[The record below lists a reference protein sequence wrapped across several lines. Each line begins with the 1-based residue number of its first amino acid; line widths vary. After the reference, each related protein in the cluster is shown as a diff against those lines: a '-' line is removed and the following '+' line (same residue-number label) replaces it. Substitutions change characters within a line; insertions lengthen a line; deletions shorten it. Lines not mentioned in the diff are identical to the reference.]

1 MLQRREDFQ
10 IEQQFI
16 RSPLM
21 TKPNSI
27 VTTIILYDNAIAIAR
42 SLLQQNYTLPQSLA
56 MPEPS
61 ELGTLGKLPPEI
73 RDMVYNEIFG
83 PTKIITPKRSFRTA
97 LSGDQ
102 LLQSEVYIK
111 APVHTCILAASKK
124 IKEEALDVLYRDRTV
139 RTSMDQLGRLSRNDG
154 FRNLVKWIE
163 IDDHFMAFQ
172 NPIPVLLLGG
182 LPRVSPQIRSI
193 TILSD
198 RFAFTQHNGRTYI
211 TVREFAT
218 MMHLGEAVCVGIGRF
233 QLRGRFSHVQIVHRK
248 LVQMWPNVAST
259 PEDYDV
265 FADVL
270 QLPSFNDDRTFSMF
284 NVGAWAAHTS
294 LRRWV
299 GLYDEFLRVGVDLGP
314 YLTGMNYEQR
324 LLFGRFVLSLRR
336 LQHTYPG
343 SSIPSHADYVHQR
356 RMRNRPMN
364 KLGPSDGPEML
375 AWATDVLSVN
385 IAAFFPL
392 RGVTRQP
399 TLQRAH

>member
-1 MLQRREDFQ
+1 M
-10 IEQQFI
+10 

-21 TKPNSI
+21 TRPTPI
-27 VTTIILYDNAIAIAR
+27 ATTIISYDNAIAIAR
-42 SLLQQNYTLPQSLA
+42 SLLPHNYTLPPPSLA
-56 MPEPS
+56 MSEPS
-61 ELGTLGKLPPEI
+61 GLGTLGKFPPEI

-83 PTKIITPKRSFRTA
+83 PTKVIMPKRYFRTA
-97 LSGDQ
+97 LSGHR
-102 LLQSEVYIK
+102 LLQPEVYIK

-124 IKEEALDVLYRDRTV
+124 IKGEALDVLYRDRTV
-139 RTSMDQLGRLSRNDG
+139 RTSIDQLGRLSRNDG
-154 FRNLVKWIE
+154 FRNPVRWIE
-163 IDDHFMAFQ
+163 IDDHFMAFT
-172 NPIPVLLLGG
+172 NPIPVLLLAG

-198 RFAFTQHNGRTYI
+198 KFAFTQHNGRTYI

-218 MMHLGEAVCVGIGRF
+218 MMHLGEAVCVDIGRF
-233 QLRGRFSHVQIVHRK
+233 QLRGRSSHVQIINRK

-265 FADVL
+265 YADVQ
-270 QLPSFNDDRTFSMF
+270 QLSSFNDERTFSIF
-284 NVGAWAAHTS
+284 NVAAWAAHTS

-299 GLYDEFLRVGVDLGP
+299 GLYNEFLRVGVDLGT

-324 LLFGRFVLSLRR
+324 SLFGRFVISLRG

-343 SSIPSHADYVHQR
+343 SFIPSHADYVHQSR
-356 RMRNRPMN
+356 IRSRPMN

-375 AWATDVLSVN
+375 AWATAVLSVN

-392 RGVTRQP
+392 RGLTRQP

>member
-1 MLQRREDFQ
+1 M
-10 IEQQFI
+10 

-21 TKPNSI
+21 TRPTPTA
-27 VTTIILYDNAIAIAR
+27 TTIISYDNAIAIAR
-42 SLLQQNYTLPQSLA
+42 SLPQHNYTLPPSLA
-56 MPEPS
+56 MSEPS
-61 ELGTLGKLPPEI
+61 ELGTLAKLPAEI

-83 PTKIITPKRSFRTA
+83 PTKVITPKRSFRTA

-124 IKEEALDVLYRDRTV
+124 IQGEALDVLYRDRTV
-139 RTSMDQLGRLSRNDG
+139 RASIHQLGRLSRNDV
-154 FRNLVKWIE
+154 FRDLVRWIE
-163 IDDHFMAFQ
+163 IDDYFMAFQ
-172 NPIPVLLLGG
+172 TPRFADKMLVG
-182 LPRVSPQIRSI
+182 LQRDSPQVRSI

-198 RFAFTQHNGRTYI
+198 KFAFTQYKGRTYI

-324 LLFGRFVLSLRR
+324 LLFGRFVLSLRG

>member
-1 MLQRREDFQ
+1 M
-10 IEQQFI
+10 

-21 TKPNSI
+21 TRPTPTA
-27 VTTIILYDNAIAIAR
+27 TTIISYDNAIAIAR
-42 SLLQQNYTLPQSLA
+42 SLPQHNYTLPPSLA
-56 MPEPS
+56 MSEPS
-61 ELGTLGKLPPEI
+61 ELGTLAKLPAEI

-83 PTKIITPKRSFRTA
+83 PTKVITPKRSFRTA

-124 IKEEALDVLYRDRTV
+124 IQGEALDVLYRDRTV
-139 RTSMDQLGRLSRNDG
+139 RASIHQLGRLSRNDV
-154 FRNLVKWIE
+154 FRDLVRWIE
-163 IDDHFMAFQ
+163 IDDYFMAFQ
-172 NPIPVLLLGG
+172 TPRFADKMLVG
-182 LPRVSPQIRSI
+182 LQRDSPQVRSI

-198 RFAFTQHNGRTYI
+198 KFAFTQYKGRTYI

-324 LLFGRFVLSLRR
+324 LLFGRFVLSLRG

-392 RGVTRQP
+392 RGLTRQP